1 MSRAEY
7 SRENGILMYI
17 PHQAKLLI
25 IKAVT
30 WERQDKKSMFIN
42 LYELETNENM
52 NTYFGY
58 LYCLNLFKE
67 NLDALLM

>member
-7 SRENGILMYI
+7 SRENGILVYI
-17 PHQAKLLI
+17 PHQEKLLI

-30 WERQDKKSMFIN
+30 WERQDQKSMFIN

-52 NTYFGY
+52 NILGIYIASISA
-58 LYCLNLFKE
+58 KRI
-67 NLDALLM
+67 